1 MDANLKVNHIF
12 LEALSQYAQKFTER
26 NRTDGDDKISY
37 QIELNAYA
45 HANSEDRFWFFFLE
59 HQTILQFRNKIS

>member
-45 HANSEDRFWFFFLE
+45 HANSEDRF
-59 HQTILQFRNKIS
+59 